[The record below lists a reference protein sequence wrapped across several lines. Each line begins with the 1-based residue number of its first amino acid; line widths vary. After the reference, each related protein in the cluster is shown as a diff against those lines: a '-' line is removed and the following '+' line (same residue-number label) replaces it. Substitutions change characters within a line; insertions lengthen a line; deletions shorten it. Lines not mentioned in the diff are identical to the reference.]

1 MLNKCSTR
9 SFVLEDIADSLGIK
23 GADTRL
29 TEKTMNGR
37 QFQDTKI
44 QNGLVFSDL
53 RVENRV
59 QLLKVFTRPLPARKS
74 VFAQSRSQME
84 TSQEHC

>member
-1 MLNKCSTR
+1 MLDTR
-9 SFVLEDIADSLGIK
+9 SAGSFVLGDIPDSLGIK

-29 TEKTMNGR
+29 MGKTVNGR

-44 QNGLVFSDL
+44 QNGLVFSGL
-53 RVENRV
+53 RGENRV
-59 QLLKVFTRPLPARKS
+59 QLLKVFTGHLPARRS

-84 TSQEHC
+84 TSQERC